1 MSNVCS
7 EALFVPMFETEE
19 TAPKKMEWEITA
31 MNNPN
36 ESAYGKRKHFQI
48 ARTLYENFE
57 SVRKLWDFI
66 ETARLY
72 INRFVRKVVA
82 KVLPSACISWNGIK
96 PMENGVQQVYLIRL
110 LDADNALIWSKV
122 GTTVRETA
130 KRMKEH
136 LRYYR
141 KDGVCKV
148 EVVRLWDCGNM
159 DAEGLE
165 SEFRAHYIRKH
176 PGTFRKNDRFINVE
190 FDLDEADKI
199 VANYLGERA

>member
-1 MSNVCS
+1 MSNVCT
-7 EALFVPMFETEE
+7 EAKLIPYFETEE
-19 TAPKKMEWEITA
+19 TAPAKMEETLTSMA
-31 MNNPN
+31 NGDTPR
-36 ESAYGKRKHFQI
+36 ERRKMFEV
-48 ARTLYENFE
+48 ARALYETFA

-72 INRFVRKVVA
+72 INRFVRRVIATVA
-82 KVLPSACISWNGIK
+82 PASCINWNGIK

-122 GTTVRETA
+122 GTTIRETA

-136 LRYYR
+136 LRYYK
-141 KDGVCKV
+141 KDGVCKL
-148 EVVRLWDCGNM
+148 EVVRLWDCGEM

-165 SEFRAHYIRKH
+165 SEFRAHYIKKH

>member
-1 MSNVCS
+1 MSKVC
-7 EALFVPMFETEE
+7 ALALLAPFGETEE
-19 TAPKKMEWEITA
+19 TAPAKMEETLTA
-31 MNNPN
+31 MVNADTPYRRRSLF
-36 ESAYGKRKHFQI
+36 EV
-48 ARTLYENFE
+48 ARALYENFA
-57 SVRKLWDFI
+57 SVRKLWDFV

-72 INRFVRKVVA
+72 VNRFIRKVVA
-82 KVLPSACISWNGIK
+82 TVAPASCIEWNGIQ
-96 PMENGVQQVYLIRL
+96 PMQNGVQQVYLIRL

-122 GTTVRETA
+122 GTTVRETS

-136 LRYYR
+136 LRYY
-141 KDGVCKV
+141 KKNGVCKL
-148 EVVRLWDCGNM
+148 EVVRLWDCGAM

-165 SEFRAHYIRKH
+165 SEFRAHYIRKY

>member
-1 MSNVCS
+1 MSNVCA
-7 EALFVPMFETEE
+7 EALFVPFCVTEE
-19 TAPKKMEWEITA
+19 TAPAKMEKTLTA
-31 MNNPN
+31 MAVGNTPR
-36 ESAYGKRKHFQI
+36 ERRKLFEV
-48 ARTLYENFE
+48 ARALYENFA

-72 INRFVRKVVA
+72 VNRFIRKVVA
-82 KVLPSACISWNGIK
+82 TVAPATCIEWNGIQ
-96 PMENGVQQVYLIRL
+96 PMQNGVQQVYLIRL

-122 GTTVRETA
+122 GTTIRETS

-136 LRYYR
+136 LRYY
-141 KDGVCKV
+141 KKNGVCKL
-148 EVVRLWDCGNM
+148 EVVRLWDCGAM

-165 SEFRAHYIRKH
+165 SEFRAHYIRKY